1 MEKNQLTYTTII
13 HSARN
18 NLGLSNNEYIFCD
31 TIYHLSNNPEY
42 KYCIMSKE
50 KLGEIIGVSKQAIHK
65 LIIKMIELGLIEKE
79 ETLKGLKTT
88 KKWYKNVI
96 LRDESTKFTD
106 SKESLP
112 LQSTKFT
119 PMVKK
124 VYSDSKES
132 LHNNNIYNNI
142 NNNTNITKQS
152 DDCDVNYFIDLFK
165 DVNISFDRL
174 FANKTQRE
182 AIKRLYKKI
191 GAEKLENAI
200 NTLKITN
207 QQKYAPKITT
217 PYELEKNFTK
227 LCFFISGKIKEKE
240 KNKTVII

>member
-18 NLGLSNNEYIFCD
+18 KLGLSNNEYIFCD

-50 KLGEIIGVSKQAIHK
+50 KLGEVIGVSKQAIHK

-88 KKWYKNVI
+88 KKWYNTVI
-96 LRDESTKFTD
+96 LKDESTKFTD

-112 LQSTKFT
+112 SQSTKFT
-119 PMVKK
+119 PTVKK

-132 LHNNNIYNNI
+132 LLNNNIYNNNI
-142 NNNTNITKQS
+142 NNNINITSEDKPRNDTQELL
-152 DDCDVNYFIDLFK
+152 NMFYE
-165 DVNISFDRL
+165 NINPNIKFQ
-174 FANKTQRE
+174 NKTLRADAE
-182 AIKRLYKKI
+182 FLVNHYPI
-191 GAEKLENAI
+191 EKLQAMILYIKEHQGEQFFPN
-200 NTLKITN
+200 
-207 QQKYAPKITT
+207 ITT
-217 PYELEKNFTK
+217 PSQLRDKMAQVINYKKKESKT
-227 LCFFISGKIKEKE
+227 SKIIK
-240 KNKTVII
+240 I